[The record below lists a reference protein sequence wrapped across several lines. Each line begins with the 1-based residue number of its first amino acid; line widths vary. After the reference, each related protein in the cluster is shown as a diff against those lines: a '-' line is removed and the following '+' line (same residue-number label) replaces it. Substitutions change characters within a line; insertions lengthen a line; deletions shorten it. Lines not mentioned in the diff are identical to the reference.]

1 MSDTTQKTETLGFQ
15 TEAKQLLHLMTHS
28 LYSNR
33 EIFLRE
39 LVSNASDACDKLR
52 FEALDNAD
60 LLADDTALK
69 IRISVDSDNNRLH
82 IIDNGIGMN
91 RDEIIANLGTI
102 ASSGTAKFMSSLSGD
117 QRKDSNLIGQFGVG
131 FYSGFIV
138 ADKVEVFSRRA
149 GNTAEEAVYWSCT
162 GEADY
167 EVGQVTRQQ
176 RGTEVVLHLKED
188 AKEFNND
195 WRLKSIIKKYS
206 DHIGIPI
213 EMPKA
218 DTGSEEGIDK
228 DKDSSAA
235 PEWETVNSA
244 TALWTRP
251 SKNIKKEE
259 YIEFYKH
266 VSHDWNEPLT
276 QSHNRVEGKMEY
288 ISLLY
293 VPRKPTFDLYQR
305 EAAKGLKLYIQRTF
319 IMDDAEQFLPMYL
332 RFIKGVLDANDLPM
346 NISRELLQQSKQVD
360 SLRTALTKRVLDML
374 KKMASNKPEDYQVF
388 WDAFG
393 KVLKEGS
400 AEDTDNQEKIAKLLR
415 FSTTHDDKPGQTHS
429 LDDYIGRM
437 QADQNVLY
445 YVHADSHTKAQ
456 KSPHIESLRQKGIEV
471 ILLSD
476 PIDEWLMGYLTE
488 YDGKSFSDVRRSSF
502 SNDEAEKKE
511 TDDQTDNSLI
521 DRISKVLAD
530 RVQSVRSSHGRLID
544 SSACLVMDDGDMGA
558 TMRRM
563 MEAAGQ
569 SMPESKPIFEVNL
582 DHAILKRMDKE
593 ADEDRFNDW
602 VEVIFDQAS
611 LATGEQL
618 NDPVSYVERINK
630 LLVDIA

>member
-1 MSDTTQKTETLGFQ
+1 MSDTTNKTETLGFQ

-52 FEALDNAD
+52 FEALDNGS
-60 LLADDTALK
+60 LLSSDSELK
-69 IRISVDSDNNRLH
+69 IRISIDEDNNRLH
-82 IIDNGIGMN
+82 ISDNGIGMN
-91 RDEIIANLGTI
+91 RDEVIANLGTI
-102 ASSGTAKFMSSLSGD
+102 ASSGTAKFMASLSGD

-138 ADKVEVFSRRA
+138 SDKVEVYTRRA
-149 GNTAEEAVYWSCT
+149 DSAAEEAVYWSCT

-167 EVGQVTRQQ
+167 EVGQVTKEQ
-176 RGTEVVLHLKED
+176 RGTEVVLHLKDD
-188 AKEFNND
+188 AKEFNNA
-195 WRLKSIIKKYS
+195 WRLKNIIKKYS

-213 EMPKA
+213 EMPKVEDNSDDEKEA
-218 DTGSEEGIDK
+218 STE
-228 DKDSSAA
+228 
-235 PEWETVNSA
+235 PQWETVNSA

-319 IMDDAEQFLPMYL
+319 IMDDAEQFLPLYL

-346 NISRELLQQSKQVD
+346 NISRELLQESKQVD

-374 KKMASNKPEDYQVF
+374 KKMASNKPEDYQAF

-393 KVLKEGS
+393 KVLKEGP
-400 AEDTDNQEKIAKLLR
+400 AEDTTNKEKIAKLLR
-415 FSTTHDDKPGQTHS
+415 FATTHDDKPEQTQS

-437 QADQNVLY
+437 QADQNVIY

-456 KSPHIESLRQKGIEV
+456 KSPHIESLRQKGMEV
-471 ILLSD
+471 LLLSD
-476 PIDEWLMGYLTE
+476 PIDEWLMSYLTE
-488 YDGKSFSDVRRSSF
+488 FEGKSFSDVRRSSF
-502 SNDEAEKKE
+502 SNDDAKEEKAE
-511 TDDQTDNSLI
+511 DQTDNSLI
-521 DRISKVLAD
+521 ERINSVLGE

-544 SSACLVMDDGDMGA
+544 SSACLVMDDGDLGA

-593 ADEDRFNDW
+593 PDEDRFNDW

-630 LLVDIA
+630 LLIDIA